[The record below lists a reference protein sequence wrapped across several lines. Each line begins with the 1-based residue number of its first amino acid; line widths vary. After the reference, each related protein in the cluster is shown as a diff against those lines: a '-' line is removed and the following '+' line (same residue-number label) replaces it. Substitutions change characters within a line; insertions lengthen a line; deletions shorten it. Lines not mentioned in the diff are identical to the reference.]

1 MRPIQRDPSS
11 RIARSAAGQT
21 KRRALVV
28 APLVAACLLAGS
40 AARAAVQT
48 PFSDGFQRSNGS
60 LGSPWTNTGGWAI
73 DNGQVKLTSNGSS
86 ETVVDTGLSDGY
98 RVSAD
103 IALSPNRANAGL
115 STLWKSHSNH
125 LFCKIEV
132 TPGNPAGLMSIG
144 HQLNSKNKSLLKSAK
159 GFGLDKGKTYQ
170 LSVTKQ
176 GRTISCT
183 VSGSSINGG
192 AKTISYTLSD
202 AEASAFGSATK
213 SGLRGKNL
221 FDEDDGK
228 SRYDNFVVRTV

>member
-1 MRPIQRDPSS
+1 M
-11 RIARSAAGQT
+11 A
-21 KRRALVV
+21 
-28 APLVAACLLAGS
+28 LVAACVLAGG
-40 AARAAVQT
+40 AAMAAVSM
-48 PFSDGFQRSNGS
+48 PFSDGFGRSNGP

-73 DNGQVKLTSNGSS
+73 DDGRVKLTSNGHA
-86 ETVVDTGLSDGY
+86 ETVVDTGLSDDY

-115 STLWKSHSNH
+115 STLWKNHSNH

-132 TPGNPAGLMSIG
+132 TPGNPQGLMSIG
-144 HQLNSKNKSLLKSAK
+144 HQLNGRNKSLLKSAK

-192 AKTISYTLSD
+192 AKTISYTLNG
-202 AEASAFGSATK
+202 EQTSAFGSATR
-213 SGLRGKNL
+213 SGFRGKNL

-228 SRYDNFVVRTV
+228 TRYDNFAVRAI